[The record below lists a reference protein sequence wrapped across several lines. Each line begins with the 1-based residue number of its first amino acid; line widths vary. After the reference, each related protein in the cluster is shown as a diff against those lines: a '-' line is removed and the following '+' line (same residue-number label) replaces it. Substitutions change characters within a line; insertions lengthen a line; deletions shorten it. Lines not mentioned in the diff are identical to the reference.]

1 MITEELLKETLM
13 GIWETEF
20 KDEQP
25 FEEFADSYDFWVD
38 NENNILV
45 EGRGMKPIDG
55 VRMVGHVDNN
65 EFWVD

>member
-20 KDEQP
+20 KEVQP
-25 FEEFADSYDFWVD
+25 FEEFADGYDFWVD

-45 EGRGMKPIDG
+45 EGRGMKPLDG
-55 VRMVGHVDNN
+55 VKMVGHVDNN
-65 EFWVD
+65 VFWAH

>member
-1 MITEELLKETLM
+1 MITEELLRETLM
-13 GIWETEF
+13 GIWETDF
-20 KDEQP
+20 KDEQS
-25 FEEFADSYDFWVD
+25 FEEFADGYDFWVN

-45 EGRGMKPIDG
+45 EGRGMKPLDG

>member
-25 FEEFADSYDFWVD
+25 FEEFADGLDFWVD
-38 NENNILV
+38 KEGYILV
-45 EGRGMKPIDG
+45 EGLLWRKKT
-55 VRMVGHVDNN
+55 
-65 EFWVD
+65 WK